1 MHYLQQLSGA
11 GIIYCATRNKVEELY
26 QKLRG
31 KYSVGYYHGGLA
43 SDQRKVLQQQFS
55 RNELQLLIAT
65 NAFGMGINK
74 QDIRFVIHYDLPD
87 SLENYSQE
95 IGRAG
100 RDGKAKLCD
109 LTLSSWRRNHPLFLS
124 KGTKCRKRTAGN
136 DAAIFDA
143 FPIAGKMASKINEH
157 GANKWFAI
165 LKQNEWEKKQQ
176 LKNDARI
183 HSLY

>member
-1 MHYLQQLSGA
+1 ARDIQQNLLGKTHQVFRYGMDRKNIGLIVDKSGEEKDTLLMHYLQQLSGA

-100 RDGKAKLCD
+100 RDGKQ
-109 LTLSSWRRNHPLFLS
+109 SY
-124 KGTKCRKRTAGN
+124 
-136 DAAIFDA
+136 
-143 FPIAGKMASKINEH
+143 
-157 GANKWFAI
+157 AI
-165 LKQNEWEKKQQ
+165 L
-176 LKNDARI
+176 
-183 HSLY
+183 LYRP

>member
-74 QDIRFVIHYDLPD
+74 TR
-87 SLENYSQE
+87 YS
-95 IGRAG
+95 
-100 RDGKAKLCD
+100 LCD
-109 LTLSSWRRNHPLFLS
+109 PL
-124 KGTKCRKRTAGN
+124 
-136 DAAIFDA
+136 
-143 FPIAGKMASKINEH
+143 
-157 GANKWFAI
+157 
-165 LKQNEWEKKQQ
+165 
-176 LKNDARI
+176 
-183 HSLY
+183 